1 MAKLFKFRAK
11 LPRQLTSERFALDRP
26 RMLKIEQLG
35 DMLLT
40 FFPLDLTVIIL
51 DIKFQSP

>member
-1 MAKLFKFRAK
+1 MLFKLKSK
-11 LPRQLTSERFALDRP
+11 LPWQLTNDLFDLEHP

-35 DMLLT
+35 EMLLT

-51 DIKFQSP
+51 DIKFQPP